1 MESFSDGVM
10 AIIVTLL
17 IFEVRLPHLLP
28 DPTWTQV
35 AAALHT
41 VTPKFISF
49 AVSFFTVA
57 IFWVNHHHFMHRL
70 TKTDWKLLWLNNM
83 LLFWLTV
90 IPFTTAMIGDHPTT
104 PSIVSIY
111 ALNLCLA
118 GLSFNFMSRYAYGSG
133 HLVDV
138 EIPLEDRRRHRRRAY
153 FGTAMYGATTIVAL
167 VYVPLALAILVII
180 PFLFVAPRLL
190 GQADDEEMP

>member
-1 MESFSDGVM
+1 
-10 AIIVTLL
+10 LL
-17 IFEVRLPHLLP
+17 IFEVRLPP
-28 DPTWTQV
+28 FPQADPTWPQV
-35 AAALHT
+35 AHALHE
-41 VTPKFISF
+41 VTPKFLSF
-49 AVSFFTVA
+49 AVSFFIVA

-70 TKTDWKLLWLNNM
+70 TKTDWKLLWLNNI

-90 IPFTTAMIGDHPTT
+90 VPFTTAMLGDHPTT

-118 GLSFNFMSRYAYGSG
+118 GLSFNVMSRYAYGSG

-138 EIPLEDRRRHRRRAY
+138 DIPADDRRRYRRRTY
-153 FGTAMYGATTIVAL
+153 FGTAMFGATSIVAL
-167 VYVPLALAILVII
+167 IYVPLALVILVII

-190 GQADDEEMP
+190 GQADEDESS